1 MHIKQEGDI
10 MKKRVEVLAVVAT
23 LFMLVLA
30 YAAFAVDKSDAVTAA
45 SNLTVGQSNKFTPG
59 SPGSKGAQGGNVT
72 FLNVTASRSTVKWAG
87 FVGRVAAALKL
98 GFSSDVLYDF
108 GNANTSQVKTVF
120 ASPDSNFNFGNLVN
134 ATTAAVDSAW
144 GFPAGHVDSTTRTF
158 TVSDQTVAQVSN
170 VKAVGLRAFT
180 FTGNV
185 TSGNQTLSS
194 QIYNSSIFADTAA
207 PAEEIDFAFG
217 VKVVPEQRD
226 FQNFSLVDYELI
238 VPVNTTGLAGV
249 QTYYF
254 FLDVE

>member
-1 MHIKQEGDI
+1 
-10 MKKRVEVLAVVAT
+10 MKKRVGLLLVVAT
-23 LFMLVLA
+23 LFLLVLG

-45 SNLTVGQSNKFTPG
+45 SSLTTGQSNRFSSG
-59 SPGSKGAQGGNVT
+59 SPASKGAQGGNLT

-87 FVGRVAAALKL
+87 FVGRVSAALKL

-120 ASPDSNFNFGNLVN
+120 AATDSSFNFGNLVN
-134 ATTAAVDSAW
+134 ATTAAVDTAW
-144 GFPAGHVDSTTRTF
+144 GFPTGHVDSATRTF

-185 TSGNQTLSS
+185 TSGNQTLST
-194 QIYNSSIFADTAA
+194 QIYNSSVFADVVS
-207 PAEEIDFAFG
+207 PATQSDFAFG

-226 FQNFSLVDYELI
+226 FSNFSLVDYELV
-238 VPVNTTGLAGV
+238 VPVNTTGLSGV
-249 QTYYF
+249 QTYFF